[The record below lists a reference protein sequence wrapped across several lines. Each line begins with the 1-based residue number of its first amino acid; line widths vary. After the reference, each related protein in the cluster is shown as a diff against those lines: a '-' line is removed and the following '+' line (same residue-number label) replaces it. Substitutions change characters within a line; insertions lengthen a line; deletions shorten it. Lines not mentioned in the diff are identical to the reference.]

1 MSKIVF
7 TFSNDDKL
15 FDVGKNNKVMIIENV
30 TSYKDELCDIVEEN
44 KLSFVEIKNLVESW
58 GGKIELVL
66 LSDLIKSYKKNNIQ
80 GLHF

>member
-7 TFSNDDKL
+7 TFSNDGEL
-15 FDVGKNNKVMIIENV
+15 FDTGNNNKILIVENV
-30 TSYKDELCDIVEEN
+30 NEYKEELCDIIEDNKMPFEE
-44 KLSFVEIKNLVESW
+44 LKNLVESW

-66 LSDLIKSYKKNNIQ
+66 LNDLINFYKKNNVK